1 MGRNSFCSH
10 FFDKT
15 DLPVNNLR
23 YFHPYKEIR
32 LKCRTSLLYLQIY
45 LTYTQHP
52 NMKGLVIKYKQ
63 QNFQI
68 ASTEGI
74 VSCLSVIASKER
86 LMLENGG
93 NGQAAGCMNLRL
105 QSGMTIE
112 MEITDIEKTSPP
124 HSSVYPPLFEP
135 EEKHPELLLQ
145 HLNISYPGEDIACLS
160 GIGIQE
166 EHITWL
172 CQPIKQGD
180 RIRAMTTEGVCS
192 SAPIKT
198 GPPGSREKLE
208 KIHSQL
214 EQELNRQGILP
225 YPWLK
230 H

>member
-1 MGRNSFCSH
+1 
-10 FFDKT
+10 
-15 DLPVNNLR
+15 
-23 YFHPYKEIR
+23 
-32 LKCRTSLLYLQIY
+32 
-45 LTYTQHP
+45 
-52 NMKGLVIKYKQ
+52 
-63 QNFQI
+63 
-68 ASTEGI
+68 
-74 VSCLSVIASKER
+74 
-86 LMLENGG
+86 
-93 NGQAAGCMNLRL
+93 
-105 QSGMTIE
+105 MTIE
-112 MEITDIEKTSPP
+112 IEITDIEKTSPP

-145 HLNISYPGEDIACLS
+145 HYHRIEALLRGEKVTTPKMKGLAIQYNEEKTIIALSPNIVTLALNISYPGEDIACLS

-225 YPWLK
+225 YLWLK

>member
-1 MGRNSFCSH
+1 
-10 FFDKT
+10 
-15 DLPVNNLR
+15 
-23 YFHPYKEIR
+23 
-32 LKCRTSLLYLQIY
+32 
-45 LTYTQHP
+45 
-52 NMKGLVIKYKQ
+52 MKGLAIQY
-63 QNFQI
+63 N
-68 ASTEGI
+68 E
-74 VSCLSVIASKER
+74 
-86 LMLENGG
+86 
-93 NGQAAGCMNLRL
+93 
-105 QSGMTIE
+105 
-112 MEITDIEKTSPP
+112 EKTIIALSPNI
-124 HSSVYPPLFEP
+124 VTLA
-135 EEKHPELLLQ
+135 
-145 HLNISYPGEDIACLS
+145 LNISYPGEDIACLS

-225 YPWLK
+225 YLWLK